1 MGFDYSHFF
10 NEEEEPKDEF
20 LEQQYKEF
28 VEVVRTYLLILLL
41 VSILC
46 FIASYIISYFQ
57 NVDLNSEVCFFFVHP
72 IPIAYSVMSWIGSFD
87 QARPTYLLGCH
98 QAVHVWSGHCHWYRP
113 SPSND
118 HRD

>member
-57 NVDLNSEVCFFFVHP
+57 NVDLNSEVCLLFVHP
-72 IPIAYSVMSWIGSFD
+72 IPIAYSIMSWDRFLRPGKTDLPTGLPSSCACLVWPLPLVSPFSF
-87 QARPTYLLGCH
+87 Q
-98 QAVHVWSGHCHWYRP
+98 
-113 SPSND
+113 
-118 HRD
+118 